1 MPVSAERTAE
11 GPTNSMKP
19 QPIRRRTRIKIIEFL
34 MRHPLA
40 LVDTNRK
47 RTGAWRP
54 NKGSASLRFCGQQKF
69 MDLSTLHIE
78 NDLQTC
84 LDSCLQCLVACEL
97 CAAACFEQEDS
108 QQMTRCIQ
116 LGRICADLCSLA
128 ARAIARKSDFVRQ
141 ACALCALA
149 CRSCGKECARHSHS
163 EQCKRCAAACRRCEK
178 ACQRIAAETAQTA

>member
-54 NKGSASLRFCGQQKF
+54 NKGSASLRFWASKSLWIF
-69 MDLSTLHIE
+69 LRSTLKMIFKPVSIPAS
-78 NDLQTC
+78 NVSSPANSARQRV
-84 LDSCLQCLVACEL
+84 S
-97 CAAACFEQEDS
+97 S
-108 QQMTRCIQ
+108 K
-116 LGRICADLCSLA
+116 RILS
-128 ARAIARKSDFVRQ
+128 R
-141 ACALCALA
+141 
-149 CRSCGKECARHSHS
+149 
-163 EQCKRCAAACRRCEK
+163 
-178 ACQRIAAETAQTA
+178 